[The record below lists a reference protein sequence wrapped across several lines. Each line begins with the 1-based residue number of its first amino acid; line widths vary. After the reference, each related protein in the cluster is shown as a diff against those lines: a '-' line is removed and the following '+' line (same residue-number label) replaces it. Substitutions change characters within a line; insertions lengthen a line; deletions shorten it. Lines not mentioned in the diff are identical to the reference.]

1 MTHPLLTLMKL
12 NAIASSL
19 DEVQVTI
26 DLGRKVA
33 AEDQFVQLELDR
45 HQTVVDTRRATVE
58 MTLLHI
64 ASLN

>member
-1 MTHPLLTLMKL
+1 MTHPLITLMKL

-19 DEVQVTI
+19 DEVQATI

-33 AEDQFVQLELDR
+33 AEDQLVQLELDR
-45 HQTVVDTRRATVE
+45 HQTIVDARRATVE
-58 MTLLHI
+58 MSLLHI